1 MLSACYSHAMGNLQI
16 KNLPDDVHEEL
27 RRRAAEQGLSLRDY
41 VVRLIRRDLAM
52 PSAKEWL
59 AAVDERPRTKLARP
73 VADYIRED
81 REEREAHLARI
92 FDERRS

>member
-1 MLSACYSHAMGNLQI
+1 MGNLQI
-16 KNLPDDVHEEL
+16 KNLPDDVHDEL

-41 VVRLIRRDLAM
+41 VVRLIRNDLAK

-59 AAVDERPRTKLARP
+59 AALDELPRTKLDRP
-73 VADYIRED
+73 VADYIRQD
-81 REEREAHLARI
+81 REEREEHLARI